1 MKYAIFSDAHGNAH
15 ALRLALEDARQ
26 EGAEGFLFAGDYCIS
41 MPWANEVITL
51 IRHTPNARIIRGN
64 DESHLDVP
72 DGDDGQFEVARW
84 CARTLTPDNRAWLDA
99 LPPALDFTLQGI
111 PVHMAHSS
119 EAFVGKALHARFRTS
134 LLPFHYPQG
143 PVSREALTADFR
155 TYAASDGDLA
165 EEISA
170 LDPGV
175 YIFGHNH
182 IQTCGDFD
190 GRLLINPGSVGLPLD
205 CGEAGA
211 AYSLLTIENGAVS
224 VEERRIPYDLECL
237 IGKIRQSG
245 QYAAARVWT
254 ELIISELH
262 TRREKVAQFLWSC
275 EEHANRIGDE
285 RWPFAKDTWEAAYE
299 EWRTVAPTLQPELFV
314 H

>member
-1 MKYAIFSDAHGNAH
+1 MKYAIISDVHGNAH
-15 ALRLALEDARQ
+15 ALRLALEDARH

-41 MPWANEVITL
+41 MPWPNEVITL
-51 IRHTPNARIIRGN
+51 IRQTPNAWIIRGN

-72 DGDDGQFEVARW
+72 DGDDGQYEVSRW
-84 CARTLTPDNRAWLDA
+84 CARALTPDNRAWLDA
-99 LPPALDFTLQGI
+99 LPPALDFTLQGF

-134 LLPFHYPQG
+134 RLPFQYPQG
-143 PVSREALTADFR
+143 PVSRKALTADFR
-155 TYAASDGDLA
+155 AYAASAGDLA
-165 EEISA
+165 EAITT

-182 IQTCGDFD
+182 IQTWGDFD
-190 GRLLINPGSVGLPLD
+190 GRVLINPGSVGLPLD

-211 AYSLLTIENGAVS
+211 AYSLLSIENGAVS

-245 QYAAARVWT
+245 QYAEARIWT

-275 EEHANRIGDE
+275 EEYANRIGDA
-285 RWPFAKDTWEAAYE
+285 RRPFARDAWAAAYD
-299 EWRTVAPTLQPELFV
+299 EWLRTARDHFPALFV
-314 H
+314 